1 MPVTTRRALMFMPG
15 DDRHKIEKGARLQV
29 DSIIMDFEDGVALN
43 NKAAAR
49 VTTAAALC
57 EIQFGNTE
65 KLVRINP
72 VSPDGL
78 YLTDLTATV
87 DAQPDGYVLPKTE
100 SAEQLATVDAL
111 LNEAEHR
118 NGWTTNSIGLI
129 ALIETTL
136 GVVNLR
142 EIAIS
147 VPRLRALAFG
157 AEDLA
162 GDMGAIRT
170 PDGWEVFYA
179 RSAVVLHAKAAG
191 LQAIDTPFVDLRADD
206 SQLMAEAEQAMYMGY
221 TGKLAIHPRQVGVI
235 QQIFTPTAVQ
245 IDHARRLIEAHD
257 LHQTHGVGVFVFEGK
272 MVDMPMIRAAQHI
285 LHRARAAGIT
295 V

>member
-15 DDRHKIEKGARLQV
+15 DDRRKIEKGAALQV

-49 VTTAAALC
+49 EVTAAALR
-57 EIQFGNTE
+57 EIQFGDTE
-65 KLVRINP
+65 RLVRINP
-72 VSPDGL
+72 VSADGL
-78 YLTDLTATV
+78 YLADLNATLN
-87 DAQPDGYVLPKTE
+87 AHPDGYVLPKAE
-100 SAEQLATVDAL
+100 SAEQLMTVSAL
-111 LNEAEHR
+111 ISEAEQR
-118 NGWTTNSIGLI
+118 NGWTPDSIGLI
-129 ALIETTL
+129 ALIETSL

-142 EIAIS
+142 EIATA
-147 VPRLRALAFG
+147 VPRLQALAFG

-162 GDMGAIRT
+162 GDMGAVRT
-170 PDGWEVFYA
+170 PDGWEGFYA

-191 LQAIDTPFVDLRADD
+191 LQAIDTPFIDLRADD

-221 TGKLAIHPRQVGVI
+221 TGKLAIHPRQVNVI
-235 QQIFTPTAVQ
+235 QQVFTPTASQ

-257 LHQTHGVGVFVFEGK
+257 EHQANSVGVFVFEGK
-272 MVDMPMIRAAQHI
+272 MVDMPMIRAARHI
-285 LHRARAAGIT
+285 LQRARAAGIK